1 MHQYHTLPNGLRIVH
16 KQTKSPV
23 AHAGVIINA
32 GSRDESPIEHGIAH
46 FTEHV
51 FFKGTKK
58 RKLFQVLGRLENIG
72 ADLNAYTTKEDIS
85 VFASFPKSYYNRT
98 IELLSDILLH
108 SVFPAKEIEKEK
120 DVIIDEIN
128 AYEDTPAEAI
138 FDDFEDMLFPGNA
151 LGRNILGRP
160 AILRKFRRE
169 HILAF
174 TTKHVHPANMVFCSV
189 GGIGFNRLVEMV
201 SRYFSQSITP
211 FGSGQRETP
220 GEYKSRQDNR
230 KRSVY
235 QAHCIIGNRAY
246 SSYDTPRTA
255 MALLNNILGGPAMN
269 SRLNMAIREKH
280 GIAYNIESSYSPLSD
295 TGVFSIYLGTDVSSL
310 EKSIGLVH
318 CELDKLREG
327 HLGTMQLHTGKRQLT
342 GQIAI
347 GMESHQNDMLSM
359 GKSVLLYDKVEGL
372 REICQKINNVT
383 ATEIMEAANLVFA
396 RERMSMLTF
405 TKK

>member
-1 MHQYHTLPNGLRIVH
+1 MYQYHTLPNGLRIVH

-23 AHAGVIINA
+23 AHVGVIINT
-32 GSRDESPIEHGIAH
+32 GSRDELPTEHGMAH

-51 FFKGTKK
+51 FFKGTEK

-85 VFASFPKSYYNRT
+85 VFASFPKTYYNRT
-98 IELLSDILLH
+98 IELLSDILFH
-108 SVFPAKEIEKEK
+108 SVYPEKEIEKEK

-138 FDDFEDMLFPGNA
+138 FDDFEDMLFPGNG
-151 LGRNILGRP
+151 LGRNILGKP
-160 AILRKFRRE
+160 AMLRKFRRE
-169 HILAF
+169 NILAF
-174 TTKHVHPANMVFCSV
+174 TSKHVHPANMVLCSV
-189 GGIGFNRLVEMV
+189 GGISISRLIEMV
-201 SRYFSQSITP
+201 NRYFSQTISP
-211 FGSGQRETP
+211 FSPANRVAP
-220 GEYKSRQDNR
+220 GEYKRMEANR

-235 QAHCIIGNRAY
+235 QAHCMIGNRAY
-246 SSYDTPRTA
+246 SSYDSQRTS

-280 GIAYNIESSYSPLSD
+280 GIAYNIESSYAPLSD
-295 TGVFSIYLGTDVSSL
+295 TGVFAIYLGTDVSSL

-318 CELDKLREG
+318 RELEKLRNG

-342 GQIAI
+342 GQLAI

-359 GKSVLLYDKVEGL
+359 GKSVLLYNRVEGL
-372 REICQKINNVT
+372 KEICQKVNDVS
-383 ATEIMEAANLVFA
+383 AAEIMEAANLVFA
-396 RERMSMLTF
+396 PERLSMLTF

>member
-1 MHQYHTLPNGLRIVH
+1 MYQYHTLPNGLRIVH
-16 KQTKSPV
+16 KQTKSAV
-23 AHAGVIINA
+23 AHAGVIINT
-32 GSRDESPIEHGIAH
+32 GSRDELLTEHGLAH

-51 FFKGTKK
+51 FFKGTEK

-72 ADLNAYTTKEDIS
+72 ADLNAFTTKEDIS
-85 VFASFPKSYYNRT
+85 VFASFPKPYYNRT

-108 SVFPAKEIEKEK
+108 SVFPAKEIEKEI

-169 HILAF
+169 NILAF
-174 TTKHVHPANMVFCSV
+174 TTKHVHPANMVLCSV
-189 GGIGFNRLVEMV
+189 GSIGIGRLIEMA
-201 SRYFSQSITP
+201 SRYFSQPITP
-211 FGSGQRETP
+211 FIPLQRERP
-220 GEYKSRQDNR
+220 AAYESRQENR

-235 QAHCIIGNRAY
+235 QAHCIIGNRSY
-246 SSYDTPRTA
+246 SSFDTQRTA

-280 GIAYNIESSYSPLSD
+280 GIAYNIESNYSPLSD
-295 TGVFSIYLGTDVSSL
+295 TGIFSIYLGTDVSSL
-310 EKSIGLVH
+310 EKSIELVH
-318 CELDKLREG
+318 RELDKLRHG
-327 HLGTMQLHTGKRQLT
+327 HMGIMQLHTGKRQLT
-342 GQIAI
+342 GQLAIA
-347 GMESHQNDMLSM
+347 MESNQNDMLSM
-359 GKSVLLYDKVEGL
+359 GKSMLLYDKVEGL
-372 REICQKINNVT
+372 QEICQKINDVS
-383 ATEIMEAANLVFA
+383 AAEIMEAANLVFA
-396 RERMSMLTF
+396 PESLSMLIF

>member
-1 MHQYHTLPNGLRIVH
+1 MYQYHTLPNGLRIVH

-23 AHAGVIINA
+23 AHVGVIINT
-32 GSRDESPIEHGIAH
+32 GSRDELPQEHGLAH

-51 FFKGTKK
+51 FFKGTEK

-85 VFASFPKSYYNRT
+85 VFASFPKTYYNRT
-98 IELLSDILLH
+98 IELFSDILLH
-108 SVFPAKEIEKEK
+108 SVFPAKEIKKEK

-151 LGRNILGRP
+151 LGRNILGSP
-160 AILRKFRRE
+160 SILRKFRRE

-174 TTKHVHPANMVFCSV
+174 TKKHVHPANMVLCSV
-189 GGIGFNRLVEMV
+189 GGISMNRLIEMAD
-201 SRYFSQSITP
+201 RYFCQSITP
-211 FGSGQRETP
+211 FSPLQREKP
-220 GEYKSRQDNR
+220 GEYKSWQDNR
-230 KRSVY
+230 KRNVY
-235 QAHCIIGNRAY
+235 QAHCMIGNRAY
-246 SSYDTPRTA
+246 SSYDPQRTA

-280 GIAYNIESSYSPLSD
+280 GIAYNIESGYSPFSD
-295 TGVFSIYLGTDVSSL
+295 SGVFSIYLGTDASSL

-318 CELDKLREG
+318 HELDKLRKG
-327 HLGTMQLHTGKRQLT
+327 QLGTMQLHTGKRQLS

-347 GMESHQNDMLSM
+347 GMESQQNDMLSM
-359 GKSVLLYDKVEGL
+359 GKSVLLYNKVEGL
-372 REICQKINNVT
+372 KEICQKINEVS
-383 ATEIMEAANLVFA
+383 AADIMEAANLVFA
-396 RERMSMLTF
+396 PESLSMLTF

>member
-1 MHQYHTLPNGLRIVH
+1 MYQYHTLPNGLRIVH

-23 AHAGVIINA
+23 AHVGVIINA
-32 GSRDESPIEHGIAH
+32 GSRDELPSEHGLAH

-51 FFKGTKK
+51 FFKGTQK

-85 VFASFPKSYYNRT
+85 VFASFPKPYYNRT
-98 IELLSDILLH
+98 IELLSDILLN
-108 SVFPAKEIEKEK
+108 SIFPEKEIEKEK

-160 AILRKFRRE
+160 ATLRKFRRE
-169 HILAF
+169 DILAF
-174 TTKHVHPANMVFCSV
+174 TKKHVRPSNIVLCSV
-189 GGIGFNRLVEMV
+189 GSISLSRLIDMV
-201 SRYFSQSITP
+201 NRYFCQSITP
-211 FGSGQRETP
+211 FSYLQRETP
-220 GEYKSRQDNR
+220 GEYKSKQDNR

-246 SSYDTPRTA
+246 SSYDSQRMA
-255 MALLNNILGGPAMN
+255 LALLNNILGGPAMN

-295 TGVFSIYLGTDVSSL
+295 TGIFSIYLGTDVSSL

-318 CELDKLREG
+318 RELNKLRNG

-342 GQIAI
+342 GQLAIA
-347 GMESHQNDMLSM
+347 MESHQNDMLSM
-359 GKSVLLYDKVEGL
+359 GKSMLLYDKVEGL
-372 REICQKINNVT
+372 NEICQKINDVS
-383 ATEIMEAANLVFA
+383 AAEIMEAANMVFA
-396 RERMSMLTF
+396 PESLSMLTF

>member
-1 MHQYHTLPNGLRIVH
+1 MYQYHTLPNGLRIVH

-23 AHAGVIINA
+23 AHVGVIINA
-32 GSRDESPIEHGIAH
+32 GSRDELPAEHGMAH

-51 FFKGTKK
+51 FFKGTEK

-85 VFASFPKSYYNRT
+85 VFASFPKTYYNRT
-98 IELLSDILLH
+98 IELFSDILFH
-108 SVFPAKEIEKEK
+108 SVFPTKEIEKEK

-160 AILRKFRRE
+160 SILRKFSRE
-169 HILAF
+169 NILAF
-174 TTKHVHPANMVFCSV
+174 TTKHVHPANMVLCSV
-189 GGIGFNRLVEMV
+189 GGIGMSRLTEMAG
-201 SRYFSQSITP
+201 RYFSQSVTP
-211 FGSGQRETP
+211 FNPAKREIP
-220 GEYKSRQDNR
+220 GENKSRDDNR

-235 QAHCIIGNRAY
+235 QAHCMIGNRAY
-246 SSYDTPRTA
+246 SSYDSQRTA

-318 CELDKLREG
+318 RELDKLRQG

-342 GQIAI
+342 GQLAI

-359 GKSVLLYDKVEGL
+359 GKSVLLYNRVEGL
-372 REICQKINNVT
+372 KEICQKINDVS
-383 ATEIMEAANLVFA
+383 AAEIMEAANQVFA
-396 RERMSMLTF
+396 PESLSMLTF

>member
-1 MHQYHTLPNGLRIVH
+1 MYQYHTLPNGLRIVH

-23 AHAGVIINA
+23 AHVGVIINA
-32 GSRDESPIEHGIAH
+32 GSRDELPQEHGLAH

-51 FFKGTKK
+51 FFKGTEK

-85 VFASFPKSYYNRT
+85 LFASFPKTYYNRT
-98 IELLSDILLH
+98 IELFSDILFH

-138 FDDFEDMLFPGNA
+138 FDDFEDMLFPGNG
-151 LGRNILGRP
+151 LGRNILGKP
-160 AILRKFRRE
+160 AILRKFQ
-169 HILAF
+169 HKDIKAF
-174 TTKHVHPANMVFCSV
+174 TSKHVHPANMVLCSV
-189 GGIGFNRLVEMV
+189 GGISINRLIEMV
-201 SRYFSQSITP
+201 SRYFNQSTTP
-211 FGSGQRETP
+211 FSLIQRESP
-220 GEYKSRQDNR
+220 GIYKNLEENR

-235 QAHCIIGNRAY
+235 QAHCMIGNRAY
-246 SSYDTPRTA
+246 SSYDKQRVA

-269 SRLNMAIREKH
+269 SRLNLAIREKH
-280 GIAYNIESSYSPLSD
+280 GIAYNIESNYSPLSD
-295 TGVFSIYLGTDVSSL
+295 TGVFAIYLGTDVSSL

-318 CELDKLREG
+318 HELDKLRQG
-327 HLGTMQLHTGKRQLT
+327 HLGTMQLHTGKRQLI

-347 GMESHQNDMLSM
+347 GMELHQNEMLSM
-359 GKSVLLYDKVEGL
+359 GKSILLYDKVEGL
-372 REICQKINNVT
+372 REICQKINDVT
-383 ATEIMEAANLVFA
+383 TTEMMEAANLVFDPA
-396 RERMSMLTF
+396 SMSMLTF

>member
-1 MHQYHTLPNGLRIVH
+1 MYQYHTLPNGLRIVH
-16 KQTKSPV
+16 KQIKSPV
-23 AHAGVIINA
+23 AHVGVIINT
-32 GSRDESPIEHGIAH
+32 GSRDELPAEHGMAH

-51 FFKGTKK
+51 FFKGTQK

-85 VFASFPKSYYNRT
+85 VFASFPKPFYNRT
-98 IELLSDILLH
+98 IELFSDILFH

-160 AILRKFRRE
+160 AMLRKFSRE
-169 HILAF
+169 HVLAF
-174 TTKHVHPANMVFCSV
+174 TSKHVHPANMVLCSV
-189 GGIGFNRLVEMV
+189 GGIGFDRLIEMAN
-201 SRYFSQSITP
+201 RYFSQEATP
-211 FGSGQRETP
+211 FSATQREIP
-220 GEYKSRQDNR
+220 GEYKSIQENR

-246 SSYDTPRTA
+246 SSYDNQRTA

-280 GIAYNIESSYSPLSD
+280 GIAYNIESSYAPLSD
-295 TGVFSIYLGTDVSSL
+295 TGVFAIYLGTDVTSL

-318 CELDKLREG
+318 HELDKIRNG
-327 HLGTMQLHTGKRQLT
+327 KLGTMQLHTGKRQLT
-342 GQIAI
+342 GQLAI
-347 GMESHQNDMLSM
+347 GMESQQNDMLSM
-359 GKSVLLYDKVEGL
+359 GKSVLLYNKVEGL
-372 REICQKINNVT
+372 REICQKVNDVT
-383 ATEIMEAANLVFA
+383 AAEILEVANLVFA
-396 RERMSMLTF
+396 PECLSMLTF

>member
-1 MHQYHTLPNGLRIVH
+1 MYQYHTLPNGLRIVH

-23 AHAGVIINA
+23 AHVGVIINT
-32 GSRDESPIEHGIAH
+32 GSRDELPMEHGLAH

-51 FFKGTKK
+51 FFKGTEK

-85 VFASFPKSYYNRT
+85 LFASFPKPYYNRS
-98 IELLSDILLH
+98 IELLSDILFH

-138 FDDFEDMLFPGNA
+138 FDDFEDMLFPGNP
-151 LGRNILGRP
+151 LGRNILGKP
-160 AILRKFRRE
+160 AMLRKFHRDN
-169 HILAF
+169 ILAF
-174 TTKHVHPANMVFCSV
+174 TSRHVHPANMVLCSV
-189 GGIGFNRLVEMV
+189 GGISFNRVLEMAG
-201 SRYFSQSITP
+201 RYFSQTISSFSP
-211 FGSGQRETP
+211 VKREIP
-220 GEYKSRQDNR
+220 GEYMSRQENR

-235 QAHCIIGNRAY
+235 QAHCMIGNRAY
-246 SSYDTPRTA
+246 SSYDHQRTA

-295 TGVFSIYLGTDVSSL
+295 TGIFSIYLGTDASSL

-318 CELDKLREG
+318 RELDKLRKG

-347 GMESHQNDMLSM
+347 GMESQQNDMLSM
-359 GKSVLLYDKVEGL
+359 GKSILLYDKVEGL
-372 REICQKINNVT
+372 KEICQKINDVT
-383 ATEIMEAANLVFA
+383 AAELMEAANLVFA
-396 RERMSMLTF
+396 PESLSMLTF

>member
-1 MHQYHTLPNGLRIVH
+1 MYQYHTLPNGLRIVH

-23 AHAGVIINA
+23 AHVGVIINT
-32 GSRDESPIEHGIAH
+32 GSRDELPTEHGMAH

-51 FFKGTKK
+51 FFKGTEK

-85 VFASFPKSYYNRT
+85 VFASFPKPYYNRT

-128 AYEDTPAEAI
+128 AFEDTPAEAI
-138 FDDFEDMLFPGNA
+138 FDDFEDMLFPGNG

-169 HILAF
+169 NILAF
-174 TTKHVHPANMVFCSV
+174 TTKHVHPANMVLCSV
-189 GGIGFNRLVEMV
+189 GSIGFSRLIEMA

-211 FGSGQRETP
+211 YSPLHREAP

-246 SSYDTPRTA
+246 SSYDTQRTA

-295 TGVFSIYLGTDVSSL
+295 TGIFSIYLGTDISSL

-318 CELDKLREG
+318 RELDKVRQG

-342 GQIAI
+342 GQMAIA
-347 GMESHQNDMLSM
+347 MESHQNDMLSM
-359 GKSVLLYDKVEGL
+359 GKSILLYDKVEGL
-372 REICQKINNVT
+372 REICQKINDVS
-383 ATEIMEAANLVFA
+383 AAEIMEAANLVFA
-396 RERMSMLTF
+396 PENLSMLTF